1 MVTSPPFFSI
11 IIPCYNAEKTVSATL
26 ESIQQQRCRDF
37 EIIAVDDGS
46 LDGTKALLDRYVD
59 RLNLRIIQ
67 QSNKGLG
74 FSRNIAISIASGKYL
89 AFLDSDDLWL
99 PDKLLLAFN
108 FLQTNPVDIFCH
120 DEYLIK
126 QNKITG
132 IQRYGPHT
140 KYLDLLFKGN
150 CLSPSAVCAKTSF
163 VRAVGGFSVD
173 PRGHGVEDYDLWL
186 RMLKAGA
193 TIKFEHQTLG
203 VCRVHHSNMSSATNF
218 RDKEDFFL
226 EKHFNALDL
235 QVFNEKI
242 TKRRSIQLS
251 ARGWDAFLKF
261 EFKVATNFYWKA
273 FKLHPCQP
281 KLWKYLFLGIFQ
293 LIKIEVTKRC
303 H

>member
-1 MVTSPPFFSI
+1 
-11 IIPCYNAEKTVSATL
+11 
-26 ESIQQQRCRDF
+26 
-37 EIIAVDDGS
+37 
-46 LDGTKALLDRYVD
+46 
-59 RLNLRIIQ
+59 
-67 QSNKGLG
+67 
-74 FSRNIAISIASGKYL
+74 
-89 AFLDSDDLWL
+89 
-99 PDKLLLAFN
+99 
-108 FLQTNPVDIFCH
+108 
-120 DEYLIK
+120 
-126 QNKITG
+126 
-132 IQRYGPHT
+132 
-140 KYLDLLFKGN
+140 
-150 CLSPSAVCAKTSF
+150 